1 MYSEYYSTSKRLSG
15 ELILKHT
22 SGEAFYPI
30 FFLQITREN
39 IDLVLDDVPESRLSG
54 SSVATYS
61 SLTSSET
68 NSPMSYSEYSI
79 DEDEQQSASPPH
91 VGSRRLPRVRSTP
104 TYANMHSIVD
114 EDDYDSR

>member
-1 MYSEYYSTSKRLSG
+1 M
-15 ELILKHT
+15 
-22 SGEAFYPI
+22 
-30 FFLQITREN
+30 
-39 IDLVLDDVPESRLSG
+39 VLDDVPESRLSG

-79 DEDEQQSASPPH
+79 DEDEQSASPPQA
-91 VGSRRLPRVRSTP
+91 GSRRLPRVRSTP

-114 EDDYDSR
+114 EDDYDSRYDSHLINQPIYYYV

>member
-1 MYSEYYSTSKRLSG
+1 MVKPFTP
-15 ELILKHT
+15 
-22 SGEAFYPI
+22 F